1 MKRKRQE
8 KSRGRKHTFSF
19 TSERLEPR
27 LALSASPTGF
37 DVSSTDAVYERPE
50 LKPVTSLS
58 LTPDSWGPSPVTIGI
73 DSLKEAVDAGDENMS
88 YIITNVAN
96 GFVEKFDGQNWVN
109 ITQPVT
115 TSNPAELI
123 KLMKLREIKPMEDQL
138 RWVPGV
144 IKETSV
150 RSFNFV
156 GWDGKE
162 ASKEVAS
169 LDVSVPTLSHDIVVE
184 QEVYS
189 GEYTIASDG
198 TVNLKTG
205 LAPFAHW
212 FDETGELGYN
222 NYKFLLDTYDQLSDE
237 NGYIRMGVAIGND
250 AATETDD
257 QFFVVNLTE
266 PPTYTGRDTLEF
278 VGVLAENIAA
288 GSPVAGIV
296 GQEMWVGHNSFRND
310 REIELI
316 EINNAITPFLPGGHL
331 YHVFSS
337 SFIGESHILVDTF
350 TEAEYLGSTND
361 YDFGASYEI
370 MDVDGVPTL
379 VDAGSGSINSDD
391 FNGFLPSDLTK
402 EWTDTFEIFNK
413 SLSDNKKIKP
423 LLPNGFDVNLLFEIT
438 PTLNVNIQSPESWY
452 KTLCFKAWDVSLGI
466 DLNWQASATLT
477 TGFENGR
484 MTIAEDN
491 GDPFRVVE
499 FPFPAIPGPA
509 GTLIAI
515 SATLDIS
522 AMVEVPDIEDEY
534 VWSISQDLGMRISTD
549 GANSSWCGNNKE
561 FNKQPEN
568 FSSYFHDPVIVNP
581 AISWPN
587 ALGSRLDITPGLEVD
602 FGYKF
607 AEVPIAQ
614 LTGSIRAPFH
624 LFAFANWGRDE
635 NDAMRANHVTSI
647 YDDARAI
654 NPNIEDLGSRF
665 LLIGGN
671 NAQTGIFLSGEIVV
685 DIGWRLFKAPWNDP
699 AALGDT
705 IMHAASS
712 VFLVSNPFG
721 WALLAAGG
729 FPERPSSEPDWHQ
742 RFEPWE
748 GTFAKATLLNWDTV
762 NLLT

>member
-1 MKRKRQE
+1 MKSCGQTNQFKLV
-8 KSRGRKHTFSF
+8 
-19 TSERLEPR
+19 SERLETR
-27 LALSASPTGF
+27 LALSASPDGL

-50 LKPVTSLS
+50 LKPATSLS
-58 LTPDSWGPSPVTIGI
+58 LTPSSWGPSPVTIGI
-73 DSLKEAVDAGDENMS
+73 DSLKGAVETGDEDMS
-88 YIITNVAN
+88 FVITNVAN
-96 GFVEKFDGQNWVN
+96 GYVEKFDGQSWVN
-109 ITQPVT
+109 ISQTPKS
-115 TSNPAELI
+115 SNPRELLNLLQLRQI
-123 KLMKLREIKPMEDQL
+123 KQTDQL

-150 RSFNFV
+150 RSFSFV
-156 GWDGKE
+156 GWDGKQ
-162 ASKEVAS
+162 ASKTLSSVEA
-169 LDVSVPTLSHDIVVE
+169 SVPTLAHDIVVE

-189 GEYTIASDG
+189 GEYSIASDG

-278 VGVLAENIAA
+278 VGVLAANIGAA
-288 GSPVAGIV
+288 SPVAGIV
-296 GQEMWVGHNSFRND
+296 GQQMWAGHNSFRTQ
-310 REIELI
+310 REAELI
-316 EINNAITPFLPGGHL
+316 EINDARTPFLPGGHL

-337 SFIGESHILVDTF
+337 SFTGESHILIDTY
-350 TEAEYLGSTND
+350 TEAEYLGSTNS
-361 YDFGASYEI
+361 YEFGANYEI

-402 EWTDTFEIFNK
+402 QWTDTFEIFNK

-423 LLPNGFDVNLLFEIT
+423 LLPNGFDINLLFEIT
-438 PTLNVNIQSPESWY
+438 PTLDVNIQSPGAWY
-452 KTLCFKAWDVSLGI
+452 EKLCFGKWDISLGVA
-466 DLNWQASATLT
+466 LNWQASATLT

-491 GDPFRVVE
+491 GDPFRVVD

-509 GTLIAI
+509 GTVIGI

-522 AMVEVPDIEDEY
+522 AMLEIPGVQDEY
-534 VWSISQDLGMRISTD
+534 VWSISQDLGMQISTD
-549 GANSSWCGNNKE
+549 GANSSWCGNNKQ

-607 AEVPIAQ
+607 AKVPIAQ

-624 LFAFANWGRDE
+624 LFAFANWGRNE

-654 NPNIEDLGSRF
+654 NPNIVDLGSRF
-665 LLIGGN
+665 FGIGGN

-699 AALGDT
+699 AALGDI

-721 WALLAAGG
+721 WGLLANNG